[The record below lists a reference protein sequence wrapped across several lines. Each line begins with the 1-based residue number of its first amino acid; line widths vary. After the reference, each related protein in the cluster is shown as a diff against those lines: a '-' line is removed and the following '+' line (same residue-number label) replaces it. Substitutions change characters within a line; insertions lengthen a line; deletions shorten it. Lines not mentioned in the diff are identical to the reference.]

1 MKNKKNDKEE
11 KYCLCSFKKYIFEEN
26 IKINNG
32 NLVGSKGFLSFI
44 LS

>member
-1 MKNKKNDKEE
+1 MKNKKNNKEE
-11 KYCLCSFKKYIFEEN
+11 KYFLVLKKYIFEEN